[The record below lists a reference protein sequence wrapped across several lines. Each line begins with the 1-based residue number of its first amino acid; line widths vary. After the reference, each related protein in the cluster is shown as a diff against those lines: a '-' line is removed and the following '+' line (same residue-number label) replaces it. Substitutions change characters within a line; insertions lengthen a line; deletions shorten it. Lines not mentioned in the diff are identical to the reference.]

1 MAKKLFVIG
10 VGPGSP
16 KYMTEAAKE
25 AIYKSQYIVGYRY
38 TLTTIESIIDRNKQ
52 DVYEIDMENQEDI
65 YQYIHSKMKKED
77 YCTVPFT
84 GDVSF
89 SESEVVDRL
98 LEVFGNDNVEIIPG
112 ISSIQIAAAK
122 SKVSLDNAY
131 IVTFHVTGDIEQ
143 KKIELIRAVKE
154 GKSVILLP
162 RPWLREPSRNFMQ
175 SDIAVLL
182 RKNGIDTSN
191 LKVWVFEYLTQDG
204 KETTFKGKVSDLE
217 EMEFSHLSVM
227 VIDQVKRQT
236 YLQFD

>member
-1 MAKKLFVIG
+1 
-10 VGPGSP
+10 
-16 KYMTEAAKE
+16 MTEAAKE

-65 YQYIHSKMKKED
+65 YQYIHSKMKEED

-162 RPWLREPSRNFMQ
+162 RPWVREPSRNFMQ

>member
-1 MAKKLFVIG
+1 
-10 VGPGSP
+10 
-16 KYMTEAAKE
+16 MTEAAKD

-65 YQYIHSKMKKED
+65 YQYIHSKMKEED

-98 LEVFGNDNVEIIPG
+98 LEVFGDANVEIIPG

-122 SKVSLDNAY
+122 SKVPLDNAY

>member
-1 MAKKLFVIG
+1 
-10 VGPGSP
+10 
-16 KYMTEAAKE
+16 MTEAAKD

-65 YQYIHSKMKKED
+65 YQYIHSKMKEED

-182 RKNGIDTSN
+182 RKNGVDTSN

>member
-1 MAKKLFVIG
+1 LAKKLFVIG

-16 KYMTEAAKE
+16 KYMTEAAKD

-65 YQYIHSKMKKED
+65 YQYIHSKMKEED

-182 RKNGIDTSN
+182 RKNGVDTSN

>member
-1 MAKKLFVIG
+1 
-10 VGPGSP
+10 
-16 KYMTEAAKE
+16 MTEAAKD

-52 DVYEIDMENQEDI
+52 DVYEVDMENQEDV
-65 YQYIHSKMKKED
+65 YQYVHSKMNEED

-84 GDVSF
+84 GDVNF

-98 LEVFGNDNVEIIPG
+98 LEVFGDANVEIIPG

-122 SKVSLDNAY
+122 SKVPLDNAY

-143 KKIELIRAVKE
+143 KKIELIKAVID
-154 GKSVILLP
+154 GRSIILLP
-162 RPWLREPSRNFMQ
+162 RPWLRDPSRNFMQ

-182 RKNGIDTSN
+182 KKNGIDTSN

-217 EMEFSHLSVM
+217 EMEFSHVSVM

>member
-1 MAKKLFVIG
+1 
-10 VGPGSP
+10 
-16 KYMTEAAKE
+16 MTEAAKD

-65 YQYIHSKMKKED
+65 YQYIHSKMKEED

-98 LEVFGNDNVEIIPG
+98 LEVFGDANVEIIPG

>member
-1 MAKKLFVIG
+1 
-10 VGPGSP
+10 
-16 KYMTEAAKE
+16 MTEAAKE

-65 YQYIHSKMKKED
+65 YQYIHSKMKEED

-98 LEVFGNDNVEIIPG
+98 LEVFGDANVEIIPG

-122 SKVSLDNAY
+122 SKVPLDNAY

-143 KKIELIRAVKE
+143 KKIELIKAVID
-154 GKSVILLP
+154 GRSIILLP

-182 RKNGIDTSN
+182 RKNGVDTSN

>member
-1 MAKKLFVIG
+1 LAKKLFVIG

-16 KYMTEAAKE
+16 KYMTEAAKD

-65 YQYIHSKMKKED
+65 YQYIHSKMKEED

-162 RPWLREPSRNFMQ
+162 RPWVREPSRNFMQ

>member
-1 MAKKLFVIG
+1 
-10 VGPGSP
+10 
-16 KYMTEAAKE
+16 MTEAAKD

-65 YQYIHSKMKKED
+65 YQYIHSKMKDEN
-77 YCTVPFT
+77 YCTMPFT
-84 GDVSF
+84 GDVNF

-98 LEVFGNDNVEIIPG
+98 LEVFGDANVEIIPG

-143 KKIELIRAVKE
+143 KKIELIKAVID
-154 GKSVILLP
+154 GRSIILLP
-162 RPWLREPSRNFMQ
+162 RPWLRDPSRNFMQ

-182 RKNGIDTSN
+182 KKNGIDTSN

-236 YLQFD
+236 YLQFN